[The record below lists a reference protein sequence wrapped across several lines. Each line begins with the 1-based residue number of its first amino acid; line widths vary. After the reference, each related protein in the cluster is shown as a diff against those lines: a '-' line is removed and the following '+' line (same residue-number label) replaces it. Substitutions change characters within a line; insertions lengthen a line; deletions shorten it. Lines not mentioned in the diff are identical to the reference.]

1 MGGFFMLF
9 RLLILRFLPLMLLTF
24 LKERRQIQKIVIVM
38 IGIYIIGFFTAV
50 WDVLIQF
57 GWLGI
62 LCVPLLMFPHYLCY
76 VFAGWI
82 LIRCLWSSWSTRVW
96 KRIVFVSMLSVLTG
110 VFLESYWNPKI
121 LQFFITI
128 FK

>member
-1 MGGFFMLF
+1 MLF

>member
-1 MGGFFMLF
+1 MLF

-62 LCVPLLMFPHYLCY
+62 ICVPLLMFPHYLCY